1 MIRLFSA
8 GRAFFDF
15 FVDLMPIDHLRNDD
29 DFLTNKAFARDFK
42 WMSLRTL
49 LIITRNNGLNDW
61 KGLAQCFFACG
72 FAFLRFLYLSC
83 GCALVALI
91 PSVLWD
97 EENTGILIREGALF
111 TE

>member
-42 WMSLRTL
+42 YMSLRTL

-61 KGLAQCFFACG
+61 KGLAQCFF
-72 FAFLRFLYLSC
+72 
-83 GCALVALI
+83 
-91 PSVLWD
+91 
-97 EENTGILIREGALF
+97 
-111 TE
+111 